1 MPGRT
6 RGRHRTKARENGAA
20 SWVRLV
26 RILLVHQNFPGQ
38 FRQLAPHLERQG
50 HELVAVASHDRPI
63 NLSGRMLR
71 YPEPAKP
78 PSLPHGSALWHEGLV
93 RAWNV
98 AELAEQLDRSGWKP
112 DRILAHS
119 GWGETLGLA
128 QLWPDVKQV
137 IWPELWL
144 LPLHGGYGVDPMKP
158 AVNLHSKLEQ
168 IGRNALTRAA
178 LADASAWVLP
188 TQHQAQSLPSEFQD
202 HRLHIIHEGIDTQ
215 IAKPNPDVSFE
226 VRGIRIDRFV
236 PTITFV
242 NRNLERLRGF
252 DLFMRALPQIQQQ
265 HPTVRILIVG
275 DNNSGYG
282 GSLGGESSLKER
294 MLKELSGQLDLDRI
308 HFLGRVPHP
317 VLMAVLQASWVHD
330 YLSYPFILG
339 WSLLEAM
346 ACGCCIVGSE
356 GMPVA
361 EAITDGVDGVL
372 TPMDQPQAL
381 ADHVLSLLANQQLR
395 EGYGKAARRHSL
407 MYDQRLTLKAL
418 TQLIAA

>member
-1 MPGRT
+1 M
-6 RGRHRTKARENGAA
+6 
-20 SWVRLV
+20 

-38 FRQLAPHLERQG
+38 FRQLAPHLERLG

-63 NLSGRMLR
+63 NLEGRVLR
-71 YPEPAKP
+71 YPEPAKQ
-78 PSLPHGSALWHEGLV
+78 PSLPHGSALWHEGLA

-98 AELAEQLDRSGWKP
+98 ARLAEQLDDAGWKP

-144 LPLHGGYGVDPMKP
+144 LPFHGGYGVDPLRPP
-158 AVNLHSKLEQ
+158 ANLHSKLEQ
-168 IGRNALTRAA
+168 IGRNSLTRAA

-188 TQHQAQSLPSEFQD
+188 TEHQAQSLPVEFRD
-202 HRLHIIHEGIDTQ
+202 HRLHVIHEGIDTDV
-215 IAKPNPDVSFE
+215 ARPNKEVSFE
-226 VRGIRIDRFV
+226 VRGIRIDCSV

-252 DLFMRALPQIQQQ
+252 DLFMRSLPLIQQQ
-265 HPTVRILIVG
+265 YPKVRILIVG
-275 DNNSGYG
+275 DNESGYG
-282 GSLGGESSLKER
+282 GSVEGEASLKER
-294 MLKELSGQLDLDRI
+294 MLKELSGQLDMDRI

-317 VLMAVLQASWVHD
+317 VLMAIFQASWVHV

-356 GMPVA
+356 GMPVT
-361 EAITDGVDGVL
+361 EAISHGVDGVL
-372 TPMDQPQAL
+372 IPMDQPQKLATSVLALL
-381 ADHVLSLLANQQLR
+381 ADPKAR
-395 EGYGKAARRHSL
+395 ERYGKAARRRSL

-418 TQLIAA
+418 TKVIGA